1 MLSYLLLLKSLLLS
15 GVAPSLLSYVTWK
28 GPNSAF
34 LSSPAALPK
43 QSEYVT
49 WHAIL
54 TSTTH
59 LRFTARAGQSFL
71 NFKSVKVSPQYT
83 PDTQAHTGNSKHA
96 WAMLCSVTRQAL
108 TRLTNTHSACICSCC
123 TPCQLNVLVCLHNK
137 CRSKCSSPQCYF
149 FRGVS
154 SLKRCPSHNFTAV
167 GTVSE
172 TRGKMCHWDRRLVG
186 SPRVE
191 QGAISS
197 EAEGRGVRHL
207 RQTKPHG
214 KVHTH

>member
-1 MLSYLLLLKSLLLS
+1 MKRSQQCIFKVSS
-15 GVAPSLLSYVTWK
+15 GT
-28 GPNSAF
+28 
-34 LSSPAALPK
+34 PK
-43 QSEYVT
+43 TIRVKYVT

-54 TSTTH
+54 TSTIPLH
-59 LRFTARAGQSFL
+59 FSAHAGQSFL
-71 NFKSVKVSPQYT
+71 KFKSVKVILQDT
-83 PDTQAHTGNSKHA
+83 PDTQTHMGNSEHT

-108 TRLTNTHSACICSCC
+108 TRLTNTRSACICSCC
-123 TPCQLNVLVCLHNK
+123 TPCQLNVLVCLHK

-149 FRGVS
+149 LRGVS

-167 GTVSE
+167 GTVSG
-172 TRGKMCHWDRRLVG
+172 TRGKCHWDRRPVG
-186 SPRVE
+186 SAGVE
-191 QGAISS
+191 QVAISS